1 VTRIRQS
8 AGQAT
13 RDRRFVGP
21 AESFRAYCQLI
32 RLPNL
37 FTAAADVLAGFFLC
51 HSPITPESLS
61 LLWPLVFAGVTFYAA
76 GVVLNDWVDREIDAR
91 ERPQRPIP
99 SGLVPASM
107 AFWLG
112 WGFLMVGVVLSGYVA
127 WRAETVRPILVAL
140 FLAAAIVV
148 YNFVMKK
155 TFLGPAVMGTCRGI
169 NFVLGTTLSPW
180 NWAWLPL
187 PVGMAVYVAGIT
199 AFARTEAD
207 TPHRGWLAG
216 GLATMMAGL
225 AIITGYAVTA
235 ERFVID
241 SWRWYALL
249 GILAGWM
256 LLRGIWVLAA
266 PSPARVQRLVTQAV
280 MGIIILD
287 AAVVFTA
294 HGPLGALPVLALI
307 LPVTWAGRW
316 IAST

>member
-1 VTRIRQS
+1 VTHTRQS
-8 AGQAT
+8 AEPAT

-37 FTAAADVLAGFFLC
+37 FTAAADVLAGFFLS
-51 HSPITPESLS
+51 HPRITPESLS
-61 LLWPLVFAGVTFYAA
+61 FLWPLVFAGVTFYAA

-91 ERPQRPIP
+91 ERPRRPIP
-99 SGLVPASM
+99 SGIISPTM

-112 WGFLMVGVVLSGYVA
+112 WGFLLLGLALSGFVA
-127 WRAETVRPILVAL
+127 WRAGTVRPALVGV
-140 FLAAAIVV
+140 FLALAILT
-148 YNFVMKK
+148 YNFLVKR
-155 TFLGPAVMGTCRGI
+155 TFLGPAAMGACRGI
-169 NFVLGTTLSPW
+169 NFVLGTTLLPW

-187 PVGMAVYVAGIT
+187 PVGMAIYVAGIT

-207 TPHRGWLAG
+207 QPHRGWLAG

-225 AIITGYAVTA
+225 AVMTGYAVTA
-235 ERFVID
+235 ERFVVD

-249 GILAGWM
+249 GILASWM

-280 MGIIILD
+280 MGVIILD

-307 LPVTWAGRW
+307 LPATWAGRW

>member
-1 VTRIRQS
+1 MTRTTQS
-8 AGQAT
+8 AQPPA

-37 FTAAADVLAGFFLC
+37 FTAAADVLAGFFLS
-51 HSPITPESLS
+51 HPQITPESLS
-61 LLWPLVFAGVTFYAA
+61 FLWPLVFAGVTFYAA

-99 SGLVPASM
+99 SGTISASV

-112 WGFLMVGVVLSGYVA
+112 WGFLLLGLALSGFVA
-127 WRAETVRPILVAL
+127 WRAGTVRPAIAALGLAVAILT
-140 FLAAAIVV
+140 
-148 YNFVMKK
+148 YNFLVKR
-155 TFLGPAVMGTCRGI
+155 TFLGPAAMGACRGV
-169 NFVLGTTLSPW
+169 NFVLGTSLSPW
-180 NWAWLPL
+180 NQAWLPL

-207 TPHRGWLAG
+207 EPHRGWLAA
-216 GLATMMAGL
+216 GLATMIAGL
-225 AIITGYAVTA
+225 AVVTGYAVSA
-235 ERFVID
+235 ERFVVD
-241 SWRWYALL
+241 LWRWYALL

-266 PSPARVQRLVTQAV
+266 PSPARVQRVVTQAV
-280 MGIIILD
+280 MGIIVLD

-307 LPVTWAGRW
+307 LPATWAGRW

>member
-1 VTRIRQS
+1 M
-8 AGQAT
+8 
-13 RDRRFVGP
+13 
-21 AESFRAYCQLI
+21 
-32 RLPNL
+32 
-37 FTAAADVLAGFFLC
+37 LAGFFLS
-51 HSPITPESLS
+51 HPRITPESLS
-61 LLWPLVFAGVTFYAA
+61 FLWPLVFAGVTFYAA

-91 ERPQRPIP
+91 ERPHRPIP
-99 SGLVPASM
+99 SGIISPTM

-112 WGFLMVGVVLSGYVA
+112 CGFLLLGLALSGFVA
-127 WRAETVRPILVAL
+127 WRAGTVRPALVGV
-140 FLAAAIVV
+140 FLALAILT
-148 YNFVMKK
+148 YNFLVKR
-155 TFLGPAVMGTCRGI
+155 TFLGPAAMGACRGI
-169 NFVLGTTLSPW
+169 NFVLGTTLLPW

-207 TPHRGWLAG
+207 QPHRGWLAG

-225 AIITGYAVTA
+225 AVMTGYAVTA

-307 LPVTWAGRW
+307 LPATWAGRW